1 MEYKN
6 IVVEYIDNVGMIKL
20 NAPEV
25 LNALSASMVTELSHA
40 VSSVAASDARC
51 LLLTGEG
58 RAFCAGANLQARDG
72 GDNAALPASGSAL
85 ETLYHPVINK
95 LRNMDIP
102 MVSAV
107 NGAAVGVG
115 MSFAIMADIVVAA
128 RSAYFLQAFANIGLV
143 PDGGATFYLPRMI
156 GWGRALEL
164 SLLAERLPAET
175 AHEWGLVNRV
185 VDDDKLMDEALAL
198 ATRLARGPRSLGL
211 IRQAYWA
218 SPSNSLAEQLQL
230 ESDLQNRASGTADHR
245 EGVRAFLEK
254 RPAKFTGE

>member
-6 IVVEYIDNVGMIKL
+6 IVLDYVDSVGVIKL

-25 LNALSASMVTELSHA
+25 LNALSAPMVTELSHA
-40 VSSVAASDARC
+40 VSSVAASNARC

-58 RAFCAGANLQARDG
+58 RAFCAGANLAGRDA
-72 GDNAALPASGSAL
+72 GDGAALPAAGSAL

-128 RSAYFLQAFANIGLV
+128 RSAYFLQAFANVGLV

-185 VDDDKLMDEALAL
+185 VDDDKLMAEALDL
-198 ATRLARGPRSLGL
+198 AARLARGPRSLGL
-211 IRQAYWA
+211 IRKAYWA

-230 ESDLQNRASGTADHR
+230 ESDLQNRASATADHR